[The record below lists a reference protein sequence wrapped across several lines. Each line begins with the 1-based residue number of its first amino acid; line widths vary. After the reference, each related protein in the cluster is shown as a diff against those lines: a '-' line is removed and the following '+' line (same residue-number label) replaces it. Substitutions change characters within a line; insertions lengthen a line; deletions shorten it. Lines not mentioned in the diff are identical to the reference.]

1 MAVEAATGNSEQNK
15 VTSGV
20 VARVKI
26 CGITCLED
34 ALLAIDAGADA
45 LGFVFYAPSPRY
57 VSPDVAAE
65 IIRELPPFVTTVA
78 LFVDA
83 PVAEIQ
89 SVITLTQIDLL
100 QFHGKETADYCE
112 QFSRPYFKALRMSA
126 DLDVSA
132 TAAEYSSARA
142 ILLDAYRKGVPGGTG
157 ESFDWQRIPSDLSK
171 PLILAGGLDESNIYR
186 AITEVSPFAVDVS
199 GGVERIKGRKSP
211 EKINTFMS
219 EVARANYS

>member
-1 MAVEAATGNSEQNK
+1 MAVEAATGNLEQNK
-15 VTSGV
+15 VRSGV
-20 VARVKI
+20 ITRVKI

-34 ALLAIDAGADA
+34 ALQAIEAGADA

-57 VSPDVAAE
+57 VSPEAAAD
-65 IIRELPPFVTTVA
+65 IIRQLPPFVTTVA

-83 PVAEIQ
+83 PVAEVQ
-89 SVITLTQIDLL
+89 LVIGMTQVDLL
-100 QFHGKETADYCE
+100 QFHGKETAVYCE

-126 DLDVSA
+126 DIDVSSA
-132 TAAEYSSARA
+132 AAEYSSARA

-186 AITEVSPFAVDVS
+186 AITEVCPFAVDVS
-199 GGVERIKGRKSP
+199 GGVERVKGRKSF

>member
-1 MAVEAATGNSEQNK
+1 MAVETATGNSEHNNIG
-15 VTSGV
+15 SGTA
-20 VARVKI
+20 ARVKI

-34 ALLAIDAGADA
+34 ALMAIDAGADA

-57 VSPDVAAE
+57 VSPETAAE
-65 IIRELPPFVTTVA
+65 IIRQLPPFVTTVA

-83 PVAEIQ
+83 PAEDVAAVVE
-89 SVITLTQIDLL
+89 LTQIDLL
-100 QFHGKETADYCE
+100 QFHGKETAAYCE

-126 DLDVSA
+126 DIDVSLA
-132 TAAEYSSARA
+132 AAEYPSARA

-157 ESFDWQRIPSDLSK
+157 ESFDWQRIPSDLPK
-171 PLILAGGLDESNIYR
+171 PLILAGGLDGSNIYR
-186 AITEVSPFAVDVS
+186 AITQVSPFAVDVS
-199 GGVERIKGRKSP
+199 GGVERVRGRKSP

>member
-15 VTSGV
+15 VKSGV

-65 IIRELPPFVTTVA
+65 IIRKLPPFVTTVA